1 MNAKLRRSGP
11 HRRRYQGYTVLMPS
25 AMKTELTRL
34 VNSGAFPSLS
44 AAVRA
49 AVDEARNDDMW
60 CVRIQVRGRK
70 DLVPVTVYITPKQ
83 AEALKEACGSV
94 AAGVRAA
101 VQWMIDNL
109 GTGVQPIRRVIRAE
123 IITSLRYE
131 ELRTAVEEAARKVVC
146 SWRSKRAH
154 IKLKTIKEAMGLAG
168 ADTAVINS
176 LLTFVLVE
184 VLGDSVVAIE
194 MKSQG
199 KPRYYTV
206 DVEKFCRRR

>member
-11 HRRRYQGYTVLMPS
+11 HRRRYQGYFVLMPS
-25 AMKTELTRL
+25 SMKTELARL

-49 AVDEARNDDMW
+49 AVEEAARKGDMW

-70 DLVPVTVYITPKQ
+70 DLVPVTVYIAPKQ

-101 VQWMIDNL
+101 VQRMIDNL
-109 GTGVQPIRRVIRAE
+109 GARAQARSVIRAE
-123 IITSLRYE
+123 TITSLKYE
-131 ELRTAVEEAARKVVC
+131 ELRAAVEEAARKVVC

-154 IKLKTIKEAMGLAG
+154 IKLKTIKEAMGLAD

-206 DVEKFCRRR
+206 DVEKFCGRR